1 MIQPNE
7 LRIGNWV
14 KDTESDM
21 NIKVAGLDPYEIFV
35 GEIDEEKEIY
45 DCRDIEPI
53 PLTDE
58 LLKKCGFR
66 EIVEK
71 VFVHGEMVNLM
82 KGDNGYCLYD
92 RLSIDISSLH
102 QLQNIFFSLTGKELE
117 IEIWKKIS
125 KSVVTDVGI
134 G

>member
-1 MIQPNE
+1 MIQTNE

-14 KDTESDM
+14 RDTESDM

-53 PLTDE
+53 PLADE
-58 LLKKCGFR
+58 LLEKCGF
-66 EIVEK
+66 K
-71 VFVHGEMVNLM
+71 DT
-82 KGDNGYCLYD
+82 GDNVFIHNLYFDIYKDKDGYYPYNFHEGVCFGCA
-92 RLSIDISSLH
+92 IDSLH

-117 IEIWKKIS
+117 IEI
-125 KSVVTDVGI
+125 
-134 G
+134 

>member
-14 KDTESDM
+14 KIVYDDFYHKIKSIDDFCVKVECDTFYSIIRPTE
-21 NIKVAGLDPYEIFV
+21 VQ
-35 GEIDEEKEIY
+35 
-45 DCRDIEPI
+45 PI

-71 VFVHGEMVNLM
+71 VFVHGEMVNLV

-102 QLQNIFFSLTGKELE
+102 QLQNIFFALTGKELE
-117 IEIWKKIS
+117 VKL
-125 KSVVTDVGI
+125 
-134 G
+134 